1 MMKSNRS
8 INTIVFTLI
17 SALFAFSF
25 SASAAPKI
33 VDRVVAIVDQSVILQ
48 SEVDDIVN
56 RVKENAKAENQQL
69 PSDQALKTQAVERLI
84 VSALQMQMAERMGLK
99 ITDIQLDQA
108 LENLS
113 KRNNQTLAQLRDT
126 LISSGENYEKFREDF
141 RQEMTINETQRIN
154 VHRRIYISPQEID
167 SLLKL
172 LEKSGDNQEEFR
184 LSHILI
190 DTPSKPSADEISA
203 SKQRAEKVV
212 ELLNSGSEFAK
223 LARGASSGAKALE
236 GGDMGWMNINEMP
249 SLFAEMV
256 REAKKNDII
265 GPFRS
270 GAGFHILKIKDIRG
284 RETVEINEVKSRH
297 ILLTPS
303 IILSESKAKQM
314 LIDFRADILAGKS
327 EFATLAKDNSEDP
340 GSALKGGEL
349 GWAEPRI
356 YVPSFREQV
365 ESLPIGEISEP
376 FRSSHGW
383 HIVEVLEKR
392 TTDATAN
399 HKKERVYGMLYN
411 RKFAEESE
419 RWLREI
425 RDQAYIEIIND

>member
-1 MMKSNRS
+1 MMKSNS
-8 INTIVFTLI
+8 SLKTIFYTLI
-17 SALFAFSF
+17 SALFALSF
-25 SASAAPKI
+25 SVSAAPKV
-33 VDRVVAIVDQSVILQ
+33 VDRVVAIVDQSVILE
-48 SEVDDIVN
+48 SEVDTIVR
-56 RVKENAKAENQQL
+56 RVKENAAAQNQQL
-69 PSDQALKTQAVERLI
+69 PSDQALRTQAVERLI
-84 VSALQMQMAERMGLK
+84 MNALQMQMADRMGLK
-99 ITDIQLDQA
+99 ITDIQLDQS
-108 LENLS
+108 LSNLAQ
-113 KRNNQTLAQLRDT
+113 RNNQTLDQLRES
-126 LISSGENYEKFREDF
+126 IINSGENYERFREEF
-141 RQEMTINETQRIN
+141 RQDMTITETQRIN

-172 LEKSGDNQEEFR
+172 MEKSGNNQEEFH

-190 DTPSKPSADEISA
+190 DIPSKPSAEEIAA

-212 ELLNSGSEFAK
+212 ELLNGGSEFAK
-223 LARGASSGAKALE
+223 LARGASSGPKALE

-256 REAKKNDII
+256 RDAKKDDII

-270 GAGFHILKIKDIRG
+270 GAGFHILKISDIRG

-297 ILLTPS
+297 ILLKPS

-314 LIDFRADILAGKS
+314 LLDFRTEVLAGNAD
-327 EFATLAKDNSEDP
+327 FAALAKEHSEDP

-349 GWAEPRI
+349 GWAEPKI
-356 YVPSFREQV
+356 YVPSFRTQV
-365 ESLPIGEISEP
+365 ETLPIGEISEP

-399 HKKERVYGMLYN
+399 HKKERIYGMLYN
-411 RKFAEESE
+411 RKFSEESE

-425 RDQAYIEIIND
+425 RDQAYIEIINN

>member
-8 INTIVFTLI
+8 TNSIFYTLI

-25 SASAAPKI
+25 AASAAPKV
-33 VDRVVAIVDQSVILQ
+33 VDKVVAIVDQTVILQ
-48 SEVDDIVN
+48 SEVDSIVE
-56 RVKENAKAENQQL
+56 RVKENASSQNQQL
-69 PSDQALKTQAVERLI
+69 PSDQALKTQAIERLI
-84 VSALQMQMAERMGLK
+84 VSALQMQMADRMGLK

-108 LENLS
+108 LEGLA
-113 KRNNQTLAQLRDT
+113 KRNNQTLDQLRQS
-126 LISSGENYEKFREDF
+126 IIAAGENYEKFREDF
-141 RQEMTINETQRIN
+141 RQEMTINETQRIS

-172 LEKSGDNQEEFR
+172 LEKSGNNQEEFH

-190 DTPSKPSADEISA
+190 DVPSKPSADEISA
-203 SKQRAEKVV
+203 SKERAEKVV

-256 REAKKNDII
+256 RESKKGEII

-270 GAGFHILKIKDIRG
+270 GAGFHILKIEDIRG
-284 RETVEINEVKSRH
+284 RETVEISEVKSRH
-297 ILLTPS
+297 ILLQPS

-314 LIDFRADILAGKS
+314 LKDFKKDVLAGNAD
-327 EFATLAKDNSEDP
+327 FAELAKEYSEDK

-349 GWAEPRI
+349 GWAEPKI
-356 YVPSFREQV
+356 YVPSFRTQV
-365 ESLPIGEISEP
+365 ETLPIGEISEP
-376 FRSSHGW
+376 FRSTHGW
-383 HIVEVLEKR
+383 HIVEVLERR
-392 TTDATAN
+392 TTDATAD

-411 RKFAEESE
+411 RKFSEESE

-425 RDQAYIEIIND
+425 RDQAYIEIISE